1 MTTTPTDV
9 PGTDTERIEQLWAG
23 EFGDAYLTR
32 NIDAADGRAPFWD
45 DIAGRYPARTVLEVG
60 CTQGDNL
67 VHLVRHVP
75 AERIW
80 GVDINPVVLDH
91 LRGHVPGVHPVLG
104 VARDLPFPDDSFD
117 LVVTVGLL
125 IHIPDDT
132 LRQVMSELVRVSSR
146 WVLSGEYH
154 ADEPTE
160 ITYRG
165 HEHVLFKR
173 DYGALYQEWFPHLR
187 LAEDRFLT
195 KEDGFD
201 RVTYQVFEKP

>member
-1 MTTTPTDV
+1 M
-9 PGTDTERIEQLWAG
+9 
-23 EFGDAYLTR
+23 
-32 NIDAADGRAPFWD
+32 
-45 DIAGRYPARTVLEVG
+45 
-60 CTQGDNL
+60 
-67 VHLVRHVP
+67 
-75 AERIW
+75 
-80 GVDINPVVLDH
+80 
-91 LRGHVPGVHPVLG
+91 
-104 VARDLPFPDDSFD
+104 ARDRPCPDYSVD
-117 LVVTVGLL
+117 LVVTGDLL
-125 IHIPDDT
+125 IHIPDGT
-132 LRQVMSELVRVSSR
+132 LQQLMSELVRVSAR

-195 KEDGFD
+195 KDEGFD

>member
-1 MTTTPTDV
+1 MSTI
-9 PGTDTERIEQLWAG
+9 GDTERIEQLWAG
-23 EFGDAYLTR
+23 EFGNAYLHR
-32 NIDAADGRAPFWD
+32 NISAAEGRAPFWD
-45 DIAGRYPARTVLEVG
+45 DIAARFPFGSVLEVG

-67 VHLVRHVP
+67 IHLARHVP

-91 LRGHVPGVHPVLG
+91 LRGHVPGTHPVLG

-132 LRQVMSELVRVSSR
+132 LEQVLAELVRVSRR

-154 ADEPTE
+154 ADEQTE
-160 ITYRG
+160 VVYRG

-173 DYGALYQEWFPHLR
+173 DYGRLFQESFPQLR

-195 KEDGFD
+195 KDEGFD
-201 RVTYQVFEKP
+201 RVTYQVFEKPSS

>member
-1 MTTTPTDV
+1 VPTPTA
-9 PGTDTERIEQLWAG
+9 PANDTERIEQLWAG
-23 EFGDAYLTR
+23 EFGNAYLHR
-32 NIDAADGRAPFWD
+32 NISAAEGRAPFWD
-45 DIAGRYPARTVLEVG
+45 GIAERFAFGSVLEVG

-67 VHLVRHVP
+67 IHLARHVP
-75 AERIW
+75 ADEIW

-91 LRGHVPGVHPVLG
+91 LRGHVPGVNPVLG

-132 LRQVMSELVRVSSR
+132 LERVMAELVRVSRR
-146 WVLSGEYH
+146 WILSGEYH
-154 ADEPTE
+154 ADEQTE
-160 ITYRG
+160 IVYRG

-173 DYGALYQEWFPHLR
+173 DYGTLYRQFHPELR

-195 KEDGFD
+195 KDDGFD

>member
-1 MTTTPTDV
+1 MSTSTA
-9 PGTDTERIEQLWAG
+9 ESQRIEQLWAG

-32 NIDAADGRAPFWD
+32 NIDAAEGRAPFWD
-45 DIAGRYPARTVLEVG
+45 GVIERFPAQSVLEVG

-67 VHLVRHVP
+67 IHLARHVP
-75 AERIW
+75 ADRIW
-80 GVDINPVVLDH
+80 GVDINPVVLDA
-91 LRGHVPGVHPVLG
+91 LRGHVPGTHPVLG

-132 LRQVMSELVRVSSR
+132 LERVMGELLRVARR

-154 ADEPTE
+154 ADEQTE
-160 ITYRG
+160 VVYRG

-173 DYGALYQEWFPHLR
+173 DYAAIFRERFPQHELV
-187 LAEDRFLT
+187 EEGYLT
-195 KEDGFD
+195 REDGFD
-201 RVTYQVFEKP
+201 RVTYQVVQKG